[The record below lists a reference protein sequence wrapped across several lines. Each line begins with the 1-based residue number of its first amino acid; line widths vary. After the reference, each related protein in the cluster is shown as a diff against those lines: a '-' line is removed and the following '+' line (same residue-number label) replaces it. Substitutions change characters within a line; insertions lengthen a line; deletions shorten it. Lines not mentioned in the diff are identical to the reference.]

1 MTDASL
7 RLAALMTEAL
17 PPPGSKRWEAAMRT
31 VITRGHT
38 AAWLAGT
45 AERLNVPLDSPLLS
59 RQRLSKAERKD
70 IAAMVD
76 KQLTYLR
83 GFEQA
88 KPDMSEAAVAARAKM
103 YPGAVKSTYYRARW
117 GDWDIPD
124 DLMPGNQQCLTNC
137 VCRIAA
143 IHDNGDGT
151 GVLTREMGGTEQ
163 HCDECP
169 PLAGEHLIDR
179 KVGLP

>member
-1 MTDASL
+1 MTDAPL
-7 RLAALMTEAL
+7 RLAALMADAL
-17 PPPGSKRWEAAMRT
+17 PAPGSKKWESEMRK

-76 KQLTYLR
+76 KQLQYLR

-88 KPDMSEAAVAARAKM
+88 KPDMSDAAIAARAKL
-103 YPGAVKSTYYRARW
+103 YPGAVKSTYYGARY
-117 GDWDIPD
+117 GEWDIPD
-124 DLMPGNQQCLTNC
+124 ELMPGHQQCLTNC
-137 VCRIAA
+137 LCSIRIE
-143 IHDNGDGT
+143 DNGDGT
-151 GVLTREMGGTEQ
+151 GVLTRKMGGTEQ

-169 PLAGEHLIDR
+169 PLAGEHPIER
-179 KVGLP
+179 RR